1 MRFLKWTLPPPWDP
15 AWFGTLWSWWCDFT
29 GTAAGYSGEMMQ
41 YSLIRSDY
49 IEEGSQIR
57 PVIILK
63 ISSHRGID
71 ELCG

>member
-1 MRFLKWTLPPPWDP
+1 
-15 AWFGTLWSWWCDFT
+15 
-29 GTAAGYSGEMMQ
+29 MQ

-49 IEEGSQIR
+49 IEKDSQIR

-71 ELCG
+71 EFCG